1 MELSELKKQKK
12 STLKKV
18 LIFLQKNFFFFYFR
32 KWNFLA
38 LTLKNFLHFFQKKA
52 FLKFREMELLKGS
65 SYISEENFLISE
77 KTSYISRNGAL

>member
-1 MELSELKKQKK
+1 MELSSPNIKK
-12 STLKKV
+12 
-18 LIFLQKNFFFFYFR
+18 FL
-32 KWNFLA
+32 
-38 LTLKNFLHFFQKKA
+38 TFFQKKA